1 MSWRRRSPSSSLSNV
16 AKYLRSSTRS
26 TTSTGWTSGALSSP
40 LSSRS
45 SSASLLSPSSA
56 SSLPSSRSSSS
67 SSRSAPPSPKL
78 SLTIPSRRS
87 SSRDRDSLSSPTSPS
102 LARGS
107 SPSRSRDSISSPTS
121 PALARSS
128 PRSRDSISSPTSP
141 ALARPSLRSRDS
153 PSLARSST
161 SRRSPPTSPTSP
173 SVPRSS
179 PATLPRYSPSSPMS
193 PSLPR
198 SSAST
203 SRRSPS
209 SPTSPTASLKFGHGS
224 SRSNGPSYPN
234 RDQHSS
240 GIEERRRMR
249 REHEERRQKLEDCGL
264 QLSHTGTYLDLES
277 SIDEQKE
284 DFVGFNR
291 EFRSTSGGSFRL
303 TDENVIVRSR
313 KHSVIIRTDLS
324 VRVHACIE
332 KLLNSTGRELRR
344 ALFSLKQIFQD
355 DQDLVHEFVSAE
367 GLACLIKVGSSADQ
381 NYQNYILRALG
392 QVMLYVDGMNGVIE
406 HNETI
411 QWLYSLIASKYRLV
425 LKTALKLLVVFIEY
439 AESNAQLLLQAVDVV
454 DKENMQLPWANVMKL
469 LTDDGQDS
477 EVLVYAMTL
486 VNKTVH
492 NIPDQDTFYDLTD
505 ALEQQG
511 IEVVTQRYMGRAGS
525 DLDLVEQL
533 RIYEMG
539 LKQEDGD
546 IDIPVS
552 QQQNLR
558 KTPRK
563 SLDPSENG
571 HARKS
576 IRHSLRPTAE
586 YDVKPKRRSLDA
598 SMDEMQNGSSRRRR
612 RRPRY
617 SADEG
622 QPPVL
627 AETTPTEESKPPLSN
642 GTEALIGSLEERR
655 ERIRAARQRDNQS
668 RDKNGTTTPTK
679 QSNGEIPMV
688 NGESVNQQAE
698 THPRRTSQPN
708 RSLPETNGASHPKRS
723 SSSSDA
729 ESKEDQFE
737 MRRMRRRLQ
746 YLQTKN
752 HDHKSKNDGEVPQ
765 DEGEEKSLKDQEFE
779 SNTWPRRRRRCHQIE
794 AIKEE
799 SREEEDEDVS
809 IADGETEQ
817 DVSGPSASKVRR
829 SSNPSLTSHTSLE
842 EPMEISKPTETPQDN
857 ERLAGKEEKE
867 EETVDVEEKLK
878 TGLTDKMTKKQEAA
892 AAKAADDD
900 ILLLLGRAPS
910 KDETKMELEVSKK
923 DKSEDKKLS
932 TEEDTRQPSSKSEI
946 TQSLA
951 DDEAQNKKELIDKE
965 ADHEAVTQ
973 ENLDKSKTNK
983 LKAQEDEAGV
993 SIQEEGSRKLRKEP
1007 NITSDKDEDVLGLLG
1022 RPQAQV
1028 EIAAASVV
1036 KKDTKDDDILELLGR
1051 SQAQVE
1057 TAAASVVE
1065 KDTKEGSS
1073 TEAKSDG
1080 LGLSLPDTDGNRT
1093 ASDAASQSS
1102 QSSDS
1107 EGYLSALSEE
1117 DAENSSASVLA
1128 MLQKGGDNAEDEAKF
1143 TIAPDEMMLPGKEVK
1158 KDEAV
1163 DEEDILTYLGKGE
1176 NANSQANKNRWTM
1189 KGKRQSSDAFSET
1202 SASDEGLAE
1211 VGSSTGGD
1219 VAQNGDNGGGV
1230 EKEDDIMAMLGGGVK
1245 MSETK
1250 LEKPE
1255 MDLMDKVGIA
1265 PTDAIT
1271 VLDADV
1277 GNQDR
1282 KELIRPGRLKD
1293 LTETSKEH
1301 DDEIN
1306 LTAVLSKSK
1315 KSRGKIEDKSAN
1327 EKDVK
1332 AEPTK
1337 TKGLRG
1343 LFRIKSQEKIDAKKD
1358 ATKSKKEMKKQKA
1371 IDNEDEANMLELLGR
1386 RSKVSDGASG
1396 NSADVKDISTSRDE
1410 KKTDVK
1416 KSPDQTDDD
1425 DGMSLFGRSIMS
1437 PKRVRK
1443 SREFVF
1449 HDYENVELK
1458 NDDKADSRSGQ
1469 SKKRKE
1475 EENDIMALLSGGI
1488 QRKSSIKNEKEVEEK
1503 KKDKKPDVA
1512 GLEKVASK
1520 KKEEEAQV
1528 EQKDTDE
1535 TPDEVIKDEIKQ
1547 KPMDDEDDVLRYLG
1561 RRDKTS
1567 KMSKKN
1573 NEDADVLALLGQ
1585 GVDASLG
1592 MPNDEK
1598 QKDVATDVAK
1608 EEVKKEEEDWKEKDD
1623 TTDKTKREGE
1633 KDDDDIEHEESTI
1646 VETNSEVKK
1655 AYNDR
1660 KVNDEVE
1667 TKKEVKDDDDDE
1679 AVTVVLVSPRV
1690 KRKANKDAKSSQD
1703 EDIMAMLGRGGSEEK
1718 MEDVEVV
1725 ASIPKVKITESKSSI
1740 EKDGGIKEEA
1750 KKTKK
1755 PLLRVF
1761 SSEEESSFVT
1771 VDLKDSKKT
1780 RKDEDEDV
1788 LALLGRGTGV
1798 VSESEK
1804 NEEAD
1809 EVMVVK
1815 LPSRQA
1821 SVDLDEEVM
1830 VMKLPSKNKKDATEA
1845 GVKVG
1850 DDEDVMNLLGRSGAK
1865 ECKSAEEDVLALLSQ
1880 GISATPEEPERKVEK
1895 EKEEEKE
1902 VKEVKGE
1909 KDDKIAD
1916 SEITETDFASKET
1929 GKSIGVKKETEEDD
1943 VLALLGRGASVEE
1956 VEDDA
1961 KVVKEPVPKKED
1973 SVLADDKEIISTRKA
1988 TTEKDVSETKKEDV
2002 WIKRTKS
2009 KASEEDDVLAML
2021 GRGASVEE
2029 VEDDA
2034 KVMKEPVPKKEDSVL
2049 ADNKEIVS
2057 TRKAAT
2063 TEKDVSE
2070 TKKEDVW
2077 IKRKIPKASEEDDV
2091 LAMLSQGTSEVAV
2104 KSVNENK
2111 DAKKKGKEDDVLAML
2126 SQGTTEAAV
2135 EKSVNEDNK
2144 DAMKKDKKDED
2155 VLAMLSQGTT
2165 EAAVEKSV
2173 NEDNKDTKKNLKAD
2187 EEDVLAMLSQGT
2199 SEAAVGK
2206 SVNEDKE
2213 TKKNRKADEED
2224 VLALLSQGTVDN
2236 KVTIGD
2242 KEGIKDN
2249 EDKKETI
2256 QKEDDVLALLSK
2268 GGEVEVSAGD
2278 EQTKMKDQKKIE
2290 NKTKDLADEEDAI
2303 ALLSQGTPPTAE
2315 NATLDEEQKKEEMKP
2330 ETKDQTKDASGSSSR
2345 EPSVEVEDV
2354 ELTALLSRGN
2364 SLEGLK
2370 LKIEMVDDEPE
2381 VCFTLPPSKGRR
2393 KEDVRVAEKQ
2403 EDVMTI
2409 TPYDGYLYNT
2419 FPRSK
2424 LSQKQNCGS
2433 LSPRPF
2439 ESPWAQQES
2448 SDSSFSQ
2455 CTPFAPTSSLYGDI
2469 ARWAHVANPKPVY
2482 IRRPSYIIRDPRTG
2496 KEMTPDGKPVEL
2508 KSKTHEEA
2516 DGSDLYGDEN
2526 AKRLLGDQKDVKAKT
2541 QDRPWKTK
2549 LAQRMEEEKKR
2560 EEAKKAKLKEMEEMR
2575 KAKEQERARQFK
2587 KDMGSLSSRFE
2598 GKEGDKS
2605 GGSKGTGD
2613 KATDAAPLRKKTS
2626 DEDSPWRKKLMEK
2639 LEEDKRK
2646 TEERRKKQQARLE
2659 EERKKREEE
2668 RKRDEERRKEERGKK
2683 KKWNELVQSRL
2694 EEEQKKAEQEQKKKQ
2709 ELKKKAEPKVEEK
2722 LSENKTEELKPWE
2735 KRLAARLEKERQ
2747 LEEEKKKKEEAEKM
2761 LRDAKILEKL
2771 AETGEELKPWQ
2782 KRLAARLAEQ
2792 QKEADAKKESR
2803 REESRKERREEGG
2816 REKG

>member
-56 SSLPSSRSSSS
+56 SSLPSSSRSSSS

-234 RDQHSS
+234 REQHSS

-291 EFRSTSGGSFRL
+291 E
-303 TDENVIVRSR
+303 SR

-411 QWLYSLIASKYRLV
+411 QWLYSLIASKPGSSMFADTETYRLV

-439 AESNAQLLLQAVDVV
+439 AESNAQLLLQAVDIV

-469 LTDDGQDS
+469 LNDDGQDS

-486 VNKTVH
+486 INKTVH

-552 QQQNLR
+552 QKQNLR

-586 YDVKPKRRSLDA
+586 YDVPKRRSLDA

-752 HDHKSKNDGEVPQ
+752 HDHK
-765 DEGEEKSLKDQEFE
+765 KSLKDQEFE

-817 DVSGPSASKVRR
+817 DVNGPSASKVRR

-842 EPMEISKPTETPQDN
+842 EPMEISKPTETAQEN

-878 TGLTDKMTKKQEAA
+878 T
-892 AAKAADDD
+892 
-900 ILLLLGRAPS
+900 
-910 KDETKMELEVSKK
+910 V
-923 DKSEDKKLS
+923 
-932 TEEDTRQPSSKSEI
+932 
-946 TQSLA
+946 
-951 DDEAQNKKELIDKE
+951 
-965 ADHEAVTQ
+965 
-973 ENLDKSKTNK
+973 
-983 LKAQEDEAGV
+983 
-993 SIQEEGSRKLRKEP
+993 
-1007 NITSDKDEDVLGLLG
+1007 
-1022 RPQAQV
+1022 
-1028 EIAAASVV
+1028 
-1036 KKDTKDDDILELLGR
+1036 
-1051 SQAQVE
+1051 
-1057 TAAASVVE
+1057 
-1065 KDTKEGSS
+1065 
-1073 TEAKSDG
+1073 
-1080 LGLSLPDTDGNRT
+1080 
-1093 ASDAASQSS
+1093 
-1102 QSSDS
+1102 
-1107 EGYLSALSEE
+1107 
-1117 DAENSSASVLA
+1117 
-1128 MLQKGGDNAEDEAKF
+1128 
-1143 TIAPDEMMLPGKEVK
+1143 
-1158 KDEAV
+1158 
-1163 DEEDILTYLGKGE
+1163 
-1176 NANSQANKNRWTM
+1176 
-1189 KGKRQSSDAFSET
+1189 
-1202 SASDEGLAE
+1202 
-1211 VGSSTGGD
+1211 
-1219 VAQNGDNGGGV
+1219 
-1230 EKEDDIMAMLGGGVK
+1230 
-1245 MSETK
+1245 
-1250 LEKPE
+1250 
-1255 MDLMDKVGIA
+1255 
-1265 PTDAIT
+1265 
-1271 VLDADV
+1271 
-1277 GNQDR
+1277 
-1282 KELIRPGRLKD
+1282 
-1293 LTETSKEH
+1293 
-1301 DDEIN
+1301 
-1306 LTAVLSKSK
+1306 
-1315 KSRGKIEDKSAN
+1315 
-1327 EKDVK
+1327 
-1332 AEPTK
+1332 
-1337 TKGLRG
+1337 
-1343 LFRIKSQEKIDAKKD
+1343 
-1358 ATKSKKEMKKQKA
+1358 
-1371 IDNEDEANMLELLGR
+1371 
-1386 RSKVSDGASG
+1386 
-1396 NSADVKDISTSRDE
+1396 
-1410 KKTDVK
+1410 
-1416 KSPDQTDDD
+1416 
-1425 DGMSLFGRSIMS
+1425 
-1437 PKRVRK
+1437 
-1443 SREFVF
+1443 
-1449 HDYENVELK
+1449 
-1458 NDDKADSRSGQ
+1458 
-1469 SKKRKE
+1469 
-1475 EENDIMALLSGGI
+1475 
-1488 QRKSSIKNEKEVEEK
+1488 
-1503 KKDKKPDVA
+1503 
-1512 GLEKVASK
+1512 
-1520 KKEEEAQV
+1520 
-1528 EQKDTDE
+1528 
-1535 TPDEVIKDEIKQ
+1535 
-1547 KPMDDEDDVLRYLG
+1547 
-1561 RRDKTS
+1561 
-1567 KMSKKN
+1567 
-1573 NEDADVLALLGQ
+1573 
-1585 GVDASLG
+1585 
-1592 MPNDEK
+1592 
-1598 QKDVATDVAK
+1598 
-1608 EEVKKEEEDWKEKDD
+1608 
-1623 TTDKTKREGE
+1623 
-1633 KDDDDIEHEESTI
+1633 
-1646 VETNSEVKK
+1646 
-1655 AYNDR
+1655 
-1660 KVNDEVE
+1660 
-1667 TKKEVKDDDDDE
+1667 
-1679 AVTVVLVSPRV
+1679 
-1690 KRKANKDAKSSQD
+1690 
-1703 EDIMAMLGRGGSEEK
+1703 
-1718 MEDVEVV
+1718 
-1725 ASIPKVKITESKSSI
+1725 
-1740 EKDGGIKEEA
+1740 
-1750 KKTKK
+1750 
-1755 PLLRVF
+1755 
-1761 SSEEESSFVT
+1761 
-1771 VDLKDSKKT
+1771 
-1780 RKDEDEDV
+1780 
-1788 LALLGRGTGV
+1788 
-1798 VSESEK
+1798 
-1804 NEEAD
+1804 
-1809 EVMVVK
+1809 
-1815 LPSRQA
+1815 
-1821 SVDLDEEVM
+1821 
-1830 VMKLPSKNKKDATEA
+1830 
-1845 GVKVG
+1845 
-1850 DDEDVMNLLGRSGAK
+1850 
-1865 ECKSAEEDVLALLSQ
+1865 
-1880 GISATPEEPERKVEK
+1880 
-1895 EKEEEKE
+1895 
-1902 VKEVKGE
+1902 
-1909 KDDKIAD
+1909 
-1916 SEITETDFASKET
+1916 
-1929 GKSIGVKKETEEDD
+1929 
-1943 VLALLGRGASVEE
+1943 
-1956 VEDDA
+1956 
-1961 KVVKEPVPKKED
+1961 
-1973 SVLADDKEIISTRKA
+1973 
-1988 TTEKDVSETKKEDV
+1988 
-2002 WIKRTKS
+2002 
-2009 KASEEDDVLAML
+2009 
-2021 GRGASVEE
+2021 
-2029 VEDDA
+2029 
-2034 KVMKEPVPKKEDSVL
+2034 
-2049 ADNKEIVS
+2049 
-2057 TRKAAT
+2057 
-2063 TEKDVSE
+2063 
-2070 TKKEDVW
+2070 
-2077 IKRKIPKASEEDDV
+2077 
-2091 LAMLSQGTSEVAV
+2091 
-2104 KSVNENK
+2104 
-2111 DAKKKGKEDDVLAML
+2111 
-2126 SQGTTEAAV
+2126 
-2135 EKSVNEDNK
+2135 
-2144 DAMKKDKKDED
+2144 
-2155 VLAMLSQGTT
+2155 
-2165 EAAVEKSV
+2165 
-2173 NEDNKDTKKNLKAD
+2173 
-2187 EEDVLAMLSQGT
+2187 
-2199 SEAAVGK
+2199 
-2206 SVNEDKE
+2206 
-2213 TKKNRKADEED
+2213 
-2224 VLALLSQGTVDN
+2224 
-2236 KVTIGD
+2236 
-2242 KEGIKDN
+2242 
-2249 EDKKETI
+2249 
-2256 QKEDDVLALLSK
+2256 
-2268 GGEVEVSAGD
+2268 
-2278 EQTKMKDQKKIE
+2278 
-2290 NKTKDLADEEDAI
+2290 
-2303 ALLSQGTPPTAE
+2303 
-2315 NATLDEEQKKEEMKP
+2315 
-2330 ETKDQTKDASGSSSR
+2330 
-2345 EPSVEVEDV
+2345 
-2354 ELTALLSRGN
+2354 
-2364 SLEGLK
+2364 
-2370 LKIEMVDDEPE
+2370 
-2381 VCFTLPPSKGRR
+2381 
-2393 KEDVRVAEKQ
+2393 
-2403 EDVMTI
+2403 
-2409 TPYDGYLYNT
+2409 
-2419 FPRSK
+2419 PRSK
-2424 LSQKQNCGS
+2424 LTQKQSSGS

-2469 ARWAHVANPKPVY
+2469 ARWAHVANPQPVY

-2496 KEMTPDGKPVEL
+2496 REMTPDGKLVEL
-2508 KSKTHEEA
+2508 KSKTH
-2516 DGSDLYGDEN
+2516 

-2587 KDMGSLSSRFE
+2587 KDMGSLSSKFE

-2613 KATDAAPLRKKTS
+2613 KTMDAAPLRKKTS

-2709 ELKKKAEPKVEEK
+2709 EFKKKAEPKVEEK

-2792 QKEADAKKESR
+2792 QKEADAKKKVEEKKAGKKEEKKVEEKKVEEKKEELKPWQKRINEKLAEEKRKAEELKKKEEELKKKEEELKRKEAQQKGGSKLTSLSSKFDSKTDDRTKSGKQEEVLKKDEVQQRKPWQKSLSSLSTKFEEPSRKGEDVPSWRRSRQSSQTTTRDDDADVMALLSGGDSKPPPSPLMSPHEASVSQVSQDTSANKTSNADVQENQSERRRSRKKEGEKEKTPTDAATTPQRQRRYRYSYETDLASPVVGDDDASSEVSTDRESYSDYSR
-2803 REESRKERREEGG
+2803 RRRRRQDVTEDKTAEAPTSPVTRKAPSGDNEALPNGIASRRKSRLSSLGSSMDSQPEVEGG
-2816 REKG
+2816 LPAGRRGSSRLEAAADAESPRPGSGRRAGQQTGCGNS